1 MGKKALFAALL
12 LGISG
17 VAQAQEASSAL
28 IFAKSV
34 FRTEAAGGVDDFSRF
49 FTARFR
55 KAVDLDRPEGEV
67 GLLDHDPICLC
78 QDSDGMH
85 FSVLTIR
92 KTQNGVNITVR
103 AGRKIGHWQL
113 VREGGNW
120 KIADISEANW
130 MNGSSILKALEREQK
145 RRH

>member
-1 MGKKALFAALL
+1 
-12 LGISG
+12 
-17 VAQAQEASSAL
+17 
-28 IFAKSV
+28 
-34 FRTEAAGGVDDFSRF
+34 
-49 FTARFR
+49 
-55 KAVDLDRPEGEV
+55 
-67 GLLDHDPICLC
+67 
-78 QDSDGMH
+78 MH